1 MSKQQRMDSPSN
13 ALIEHVTHIRVR
25 YADTDQMGMVYYGKY
40 FEYFEVARTEMLR
53 ACGLPYAEIEAAGFW
68 LPVSEASAKY
78 HRAAKY
84 DDLLRVT
91 ARMPRIVSARLEISY
106 ETRLDATDELIAEGA
121 TTLVFVSS
129 ATGKPTRPPQ
139 IYREAIERFTS
150 PPNPL
155 SLLGEG
161 A

>member
-1 MSKQQRMDSPSN
+1 MNDHSN
-13 ALIEHVTHIRVR
+13 NGFIEHVTHIRVR

-53 ACGLPYAEIEAAGFW
+53 ACGLPYAKIEAAGFW

-78 HRAAKY
+78 LRSAKY

-91 ARMPRIVSARLEISY
+91 ARMPAIVSARLAITY
-106 ETRLDATDELIAEGA
+106 EARLDATDELIAEGA

-129 ATGKPTRPPQ
+129 KTGKPTRPPQ
-139 IYREAIERFTS
+139 MYREALENPHPQ
-150 PPNPL
+150 PPLPA
-155 SLLGEG
+155 G
-161 A
+161 

>member
-1 MSKQQRMDSPSN
+1 MKDQPSN
-13 ALIEHVTHIRVR
+13 GYIEHVTPIRVR

-68 LPVSEASAKY
+68 LPVSKASAKY
-78 HRAAKY
+78 HRSAKY
-84 DDLLRVT
+84 DDLLRVM
-91 ARMPRIVSARLEISY
+91 ASMPRQVSARLEITY
-106 ETRLDATDELIAEGA
+106 EARIDSTNELIAEGA

-129 ATGKPTRPPQ
+129 ASGKPTRPPQ

-150 PPNPL
+150 PLNSL
-155 SLLGEG
+155 SLLGEQ
-161 A
+161 AL

>member
-1 MSKQQRMDSPSN
+1 MKDHPSN
-13 ALIEHVTHIRVR
+13 GYIEHVTHIRVR

-78 HRAAKY
+78 YHAAKY

-91 ARMPRIVSARLEISY
+91 ARMPHVVSPRLEISY
-106 ETRLDATDELIAEGA
+106 EARLDATEELIATGA

-139 IYREAIERFTS
+139 IYRDAIERNTTH
-150 PPNPL
+150 
-155 SLLGEG
+155 
-161 A
+161 